1 METPEV
7 VLVFNIKQSNDILQV
22 KEVSAPL
29 EEKLSFLKSEVKF
42 IEDAQKMITSTQ
54 VHIKAEVPISLSLCL
69 LVSLRL
75 CWLFINTVGPV
86 QAARSNHQQTVI
98 SKRLEDLRKMLD
110 DTQVVR

>member
-1 METPEV
+1 MICETTKCLAGRNWIFSHDIYGSNTLCTLVETPEV

-54 VHIKAEVPISLSLCL
+54 VHIKAEVPISLSLSACLSPSL
-69 LVSLRL
+69 LV
-75 CWLFINTVGPV
+75 VY
-86 QAARSNHQQTVI
+86 
-98 SKRLEDLRKMLD
+98 
-110 DTQVVR
+110 